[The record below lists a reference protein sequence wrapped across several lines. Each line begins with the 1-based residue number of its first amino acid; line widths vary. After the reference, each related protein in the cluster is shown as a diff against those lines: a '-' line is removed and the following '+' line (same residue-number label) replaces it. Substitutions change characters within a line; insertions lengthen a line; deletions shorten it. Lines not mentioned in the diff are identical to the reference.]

1 MVKTLNLSY
10 AYKQSKTLKF
20 PDIDLP
26 PRDHLLVIGPSGAGK
41 TTLLHLMAGLLPALQ
56 GSISIDGTVLDSLI
70 RRQLDRFRG
79 EQMGIIFQEYYFI
92 KSLNVFENLKLRQNY
107 PSRSYDKK
115 RLFEL
120 VERLGLSENLYDQ
133 VTALSKGQQ
142 QRLGIALGLIHKPKV
157 IFADEPTSNLDDLN
171 CTKVVNLLKEEAEI
185 CKSSL
190 IIITHDQRVMSHF
203 NNQITL

>member
-20 PDIDLP
+20 PDIDLA

-70 RRQLDRFRG
+70 RRQLDRFRA
-79 EQMGIIFQEYYFI
+79 EHMGIIFQEYYFI

-142 QRLGIALGLIHKPKV
+142 QRLGIALGLIQKPKV
-157 IFADEPTSNLDDLN
+157 VFADEPTSNLDDLN

-203 NNQITL
+203 NNQISL

>member
-1 MVKTLNLSY
+1 MIKTHELSY
-10 AYKQSKTLKF
+10 AYKKSKTLRF
-20 PDIDLP
+20 PDIDLA
-26 PRDHLLVIGPSGAGK
+26 PRDHLLIIGPSGAGK

-56 GSISIDGTVLDSLI
+56 GSISIDRTVLDSLD

-79 EQMGIIFQEYYFI
+79 EHMGIIFQEYYFI
-92 KSLNVFENLKLRQNY
+92 RSLNLFENLKLRQNY
-107 PSRSYDKK
+107 PSRSHDKK

-142 QRLGIALGLIHKPKV
+142 QRLGIALGLIHRPKV

-190 IIITHDQRVMSHF
+190 IIITHDQRVMTHF
-203 NNQITL
+203 NNQIKL

>member
-20 PDIDLP
+20 PDIDLA

-79 EQMGIIFQEYYFI
+79 EHMGIIFQEYYFI

-157 IFADEPTSNLDDLN
+157 VFADEPTSNLDDLN

-203 NNQITL
+203 NNQISL